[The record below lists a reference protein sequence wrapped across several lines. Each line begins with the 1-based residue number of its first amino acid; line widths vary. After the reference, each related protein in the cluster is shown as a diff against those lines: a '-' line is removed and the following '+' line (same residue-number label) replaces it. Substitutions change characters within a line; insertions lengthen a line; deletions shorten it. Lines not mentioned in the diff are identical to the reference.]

1 MYVYSLSTITI
12 VLWQNIIQLLVSH
25 RRCFTLFSGALWRF
39 STIVEAQGVMGRTK
53 MTASDVSIY
62 VDHSVVSSKKIS
74 WTLPKMNTILTSSED
89 FDQDSHFRV
98 NRLDV
103 VQVRRSYVYIS
114 IYTKTGFVLFS
125 ALQNSITFHDFFH
138 DLSSFP

>member
-1 MYVYSLSTITI
+1 MVKYHIAAGEPQALFHTVLRRSLGIFDDSRGPRGHGK
-12 VLWQNIIQLLVSH
+12 N
-25 RRCFTLFSGALWRF
+25 
-39 STIVEAQGVMGRTK
+39 E

-74 WTLPKMNTILTSSED
+74 WTLSKMHPILTSSED

-103 VQVRRSYVYIS
+103 V
-114 IYTKTGFVLFS
+114 
-125 ALQNSITFHDFFH
+125 
-138 DLSSFP
+138 

>member
-1 MYVYSLSTITI
+1 
-12 VLWQNIIQLLVSH
+12 
-25 RRCFTLFSGALWRF
+25 
-39 STIVEAQGVMGRTK
+39 

-103 VQVRRSYVYIS
+103 V
-114 IYTKTGFVLFS
+114 
-125 ALQNSITFHDFFH
+125 
-138 DLSSFP
+138 

>member
-1 MYVYSLSTITI
+1 
-12 VLWQNIIQLLVSH
+12 
-25 RRCFTLFSGALWRF
+25 
-39 STIVEAQGVMGRTK
+39 

-62 VDHSVVSSKKIS
+62 VDHSVESSKKIS

-89 FDQDSHFRV
+89 FDQDSHFGV

-103 VQVRRSYVYIS
+103 VWVRRSYVYIS

>member
-1 MYVYSLSTITI
+1 MYVHSLSTITI

-25 RRCFTLFSGALWRF
+25 RRCFTLFSGALWGF